1 MLTTALQRFTLFFA
15 TLLGFESFFAAKFVV
30 TTGMLTLF
38 DLEERKGKHS
48 PYFQF
53 LLSVLF
59 LFLSKLFTL
68 CFG

>member
-1 MLTTALQRFTLFFA
+1 MLTTALQSFTLFFA
-15 TLLGFESFFAAKFVV
+15 TLLCFEDFFAAKFVM
-30 TTGMLTLF
+30 TTGVLTLF
-38 DLEERKGKHS
+38 HLEDRKRKHS
-48 PYFQF
+48 TYFQF